1 MRRCHSMFTLL
12 VTDLGTVSERLGIN
26 TGCDIVFR
34 HRRQS
39 WCVQSLGSNRFVSV
53 SNYFLGALCMS
64 RETLGIQVPFFARL
78 LILAL
83 RFLNSILK
91 LRFP

>member
-1 MRRCHSMFTLL
+1 MFTLL
-12 VTDLGTVSERLGIN
+12 VTDLGAVSERLGIN

-53 SNYFLGALCMS
+53 SNYFLGALRMS
-64 RETLGIQVPFFARL
+64 RETLEIHVPFPATL
-78 LILAL
+78 LIPAL
-83 RFLNSILK
+83 RILNSILK